1 MNFNHI
7 RPFLRH
13 SRLLKNALPSLLAT
27 RVRVPRRQFFSS
39 NTNFAAEDFYQ
50 ILGVNRN
57 ATEQELKAAYKKLA
71 MQYHPDRNPT
81 GAEKFKTIN
90 NAYQVLSDPEKRRLY
105 DLHGEE
111 GLNAQGMHYRTP
123 EDIFA
128 EFFGGRNPFGFYQQY
143 KGPIRGEDVVRQIE
157 VPLEFLYLGKKKKF
171 EITKNIICTTCSG
184 NGTKD
189 GKKPPK
195 CRVCHGRGMTTRT
208 VNLAPG
214 MFQQVN
220 STCNTCR
227 GTGEVVTHDNKCTEC
242 NGNRVVRSKQVVTL
256 QVKKGMPN
264 GYRFVLQGEADQ
276 APNVI
281 PGDIVFV
288 LKEKPHDVFRRV
300 GDNLFITHKLSL
312 KEALCGYSFNIE
324 HLDGR
329 ILHVQSKPG
338 EIVKPKQV
346 KCIRG
351 EGMPRFGSETQ
362 KGNLY
367 IEFLVE
373 FPDQMKLTE
382 EETSLLSKILPSAQ
396 LDNKHN
402 VADKEEK
409 IDASLQ
415 EVSERELE
423 YIYRQ
428 QQQQQQHWEEDEQA
442 GSRHFQT
449 NCSTQ

>member
-1 MNFNHI
+1 M
-7 RPFLRH
+7 
-13 SRLLKNALPSLLAT
+13 
-27 RVRVPRRQFFSS
+27 
-39 NTNFAAEDFYQ
+39 
-50 ILGVNRN
+50 
-57 ATEQELKAAYKKLA
+57 
-71 MQYHPDRNPT
+71 
-81 GAEKFKTIN
+81 
-90 NAYQVLSDPEKRRLY
+90 
-105 DLHGEE
+105 
-111 GLNAQGMHYRTP
+111 
-123 EDIFA
+123 
-128 EFFGGRNPFGFYQQY
+128 
-143 KGPIRGEDVVRQIE
+143 
-157 VPLEFLYLGKKKKF
+157 
-171 EITKNIICTTCSG
+171 
-184 NGTKD
+184 
-189 GKKPPK
+189 
-195 CRVCHGRGMTTRT
+195 
-208 VNLAPG
+208 
-214 MFQQVN
+214 
-220 STCNTCR
+220 
-227 GTGEVVTHDNKCTEC
+227 
-242 NGNRVVRSKQVVTL
+242 
-256 QVKKGMPN
+256 
-264 GYRFVLQGEADQ
+264 
-276 APNVI
+276 
-281 PGDIVFV
+281 
-288 LKEKPHDVFRRV
+288 
-300 GDNLFITHKLSL
+300 